1 MDDDD
6 APLYPLIGYTAG
18 IIEGAVALQ
27 LEFATCREDYASGE
41 GESQQFVM
49 TPEAAIELGKVLT
62 ERGQLAA
69 TSTRLV

>member
-18 IIEGAVALQ
+18 IVEGAVAVRF
-27 LEFATCREDYASGE
+27 EFATCRRDYASGE

-49 TPEAAIELGKVLT
+49 TPEAAIELGKALM
-62 ERGQLAA
+62 ERGEMA
-69 TSTRLV
+69 TARPRLV